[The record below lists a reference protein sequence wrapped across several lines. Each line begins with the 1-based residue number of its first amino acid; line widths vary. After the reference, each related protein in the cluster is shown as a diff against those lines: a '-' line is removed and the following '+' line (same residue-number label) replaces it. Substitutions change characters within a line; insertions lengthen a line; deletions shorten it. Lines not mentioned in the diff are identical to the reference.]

1 MLLPLRQFV
10 QLLSRLTH
18 RRDGRGW
25 RERSHNINFLSNRHH
40 HSSWRIT
47 SKKQG
52 RYWNCRSSSR
62 HISLCWPI
70 LLPASESRRAASDRL
85 SGIFKFGQ
93 ILQLVKRWGM
103 NRFVIHGWHSP
114 LRRRWA
120 RGRRKRDGSQTQE
133 ELEGFGGNA
142 SGLVAMPVEWYP
154 LKNLAKASRPS
165 SHLTILLP
173 LRWSPRSIFNM
184 QKGPCVHSLP
194 LQVVNYIRESTE
206 TGDKTTTL
214 PTTPMVLVLKQLKR
228 QKEPEETA

>member
-25 RERSHNINFLSNRHH
+25 RERSHNINFLSNRRH

-142 SGLVAMPVEWYP
+142 SGVIPPEEPGKSFPAFLPSYNTSPTEVKSKKHIQHAEGTMCTF
-154 LKNLAKASRPS
+154 PS
-165 SHLTILLP
+165 STSGKLYTWVY
-173 LRWSPRSIFNM
+173 RNRRQN
-184 QKGPCVHSLP
+184 
-194 LQVVNYIRESTE
+194 NYIANNPNGAGLE
-206 TGDKTTTL
+206 TT
-214 PTTPMVLVLKQLKR
+214 
-228 QKEPEETA
+228 